1 MNLKNKISD
10 KPSTPTIPQLVSEL
24 LQSAVYIHLI
34 HLRTKSYAQHKAL
47 GEYYE
52 SIPEHADSIAEQYQ
66 GQFGIQ
72 TYPDPKL
79 AKPTDAASY
88 LTSLVEMVDK
98 AREGAPSHIQNQ
110 LDEVKSLIYSTL
122 YKLNN
127 LS

>member
-1 MNLKNKISD
+1 MDLKNKISK
-10 KPSTPTIPQLVSEL
+10 KPSGVTIPQLVSEL
-24 LQSAVYIHLI
+24 LQSAVYIHFL
-34 HLRTKSYAQHKAL
+34 HLRTKSYAEHKAL
-47 GEYYE
+47 GSYYE
-52 SIPEHADSIAEQYQ
+52 DIPDLADGIAEQYQ
-66 GQFGIQ
+66 GQFGLQ
-72 TYPDPKL
+72 TYPEPKL
-79 AKPTDAASY
+79 SKPTDAASY